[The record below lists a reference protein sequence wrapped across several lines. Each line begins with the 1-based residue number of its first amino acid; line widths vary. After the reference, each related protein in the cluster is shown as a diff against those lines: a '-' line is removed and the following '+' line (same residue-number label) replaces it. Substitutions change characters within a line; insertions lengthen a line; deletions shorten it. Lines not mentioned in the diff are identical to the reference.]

1 MSDATAVAC
10 VPNIGPKGRRKRL
23 ILGLVAIDLY
33 ILVVAAFIY
42 AGTPRGIPLALL
54 PFFYFG
60 ALGVFQAREQTCVAL
75 AARDQ
80 RDLDAGPEALAPE
93 LRDAVKRQAR
103 RAAIHSFLLTLLA
116 GVVLLLIP

>member
-1 MSDATAVAC
+1 MSDATAMAC

-23 ILGLVAIDLY
+23 ILGFVAIDLY
-33 ILVVAAFIY
+33 ILVAAAFIY
-42 AGTPRGIPLALL
+42 AGAPRTLPLALL
-54 PFFYFG
+54 PFFFFG

-80 RDLDAGPEALAPE
+80 RDLDDGPEALAPE
-93 LRDAVKRQAR
+93 ARAAVKRQAR
-103 RAAIHSFLLTLLA
+103 RVAIYAFLLTLVA